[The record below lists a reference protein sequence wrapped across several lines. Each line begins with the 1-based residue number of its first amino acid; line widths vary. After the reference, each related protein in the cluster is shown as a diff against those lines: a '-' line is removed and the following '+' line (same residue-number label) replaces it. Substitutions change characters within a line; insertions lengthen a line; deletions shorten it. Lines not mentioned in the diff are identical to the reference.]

1 MRKKILYLLLIIGS
15 CTPACAQDPF
25 EKEIKEFQR
34 EDSISPPPKKAIL
47 FIGSSSFRMW
57 EKVKDDFPKHTII
70 NRGFGGSSLEDVFRY
85 KEQIIYPYEPAQVVI
100 YCGENDV
107 ASGVSGEQA
116 FERFKKLFLD
126 LRSRLPNSSIVFV
139 SMKPSPSRKAFFKE
153 VEKGNTMIKNFLVKQ
168 KLTHF
173 VDVFKP
179 MLDQKGKPKGELF
192 LADSLHMNEKGYA
205 IWKKAIEPVLKK

>member
-1 MRKKILYLLLIIGS
+1 MRKKILYLLLIIGC

-25 EKEIKEFQR
+25 ENEIKEFQR

-116 FERFKKLFLD
+116 FERFRKLFLD